1 LHASA
6 SLAEARTALLAGD
19 LEAAAAAGTAATM
32 AWADLGAPYET
43 ALARVVLAD
52 CYARAGNALS
62 ARIEWE
68 AAAKAF
74 EDFGAQRWALMARA
88 RLDDHRVEDHRAM
101 VPPTGRRDA
110 DGPEPAEFR
119 LDGDTRVVSFAG
131 RSVTARDL
139 KGYRYLARLLAAP
152 GRELHVLDM
161 VAVEQ
166 GTLPTG
172 DAAVVG
178 EADLETVVG
187 GGGLPALDAQARDAY
202 RRRLAEVE
210 DDLEDARRCND
221 PARAEL
227 AERDR
232 DYLVAEL
239 ARAIGLGGRLRTV
252 GSDTERARTAVT
264 RTLRYAIDQLT
275 ERHLTLAAHLDNC
288 VRTGTYCSY
297 RPDPLLRVDWS
308 F

>member
-1 LHASA
+1 
-6 SLAEARTALLAGD
+6 
-19 LEAAAAAGTAATM
+19 
-32 AWADLGAPYET
+32 
-43 ALARVVLAD
+43 
-52 CYARAGNALS
+52 
-62 ARIEWE
+62 
-68 AAAKAF
+68 
-74 EDFGAQRWALMARA
+74 
-88 RLDDHRVEDHRAM
+88 
-101 VPPTGRRDA
+101 
-110 DGPEPAEFR
+110 
-119 LDGDTRVVSFAG
+119 
-131 RSVTARDL
+131 
-139 KGYRYLARLLAAP
+139 
-152 GRELHVLDM
+152 
-161 VAVEQ
+161 
-166 GTLPTG
+166 
-172 DAAVVG
+172 VVG

-221 PARAEL
+221 PTRAEL

-252 GSDTERARTAVT
+252 GSDAERARTAVT

-275 ERHLTLAAHLDNC
+275 ERHPTLAAHLDNC

-297 RPDPLLRVDWS
+297 RPDPLLRVVWS